1 MDFSLR
7 TDLKAKHLSC
17 VEQNAD
23 NACCVEDNGLENQ
36 TGFHFDHSFYFYIL
50 KIFINKYFFLFFFQV
65 NFFLFFQII
74 LMC

>member
-23 NACCVEDNGLENQ
+23 NACCVKKKKKKIMASKIKPAL
-36 TGFHFDHSFYFYIL
+36 YFYIL
-50 KIFINKYFFLFFFQV
+50 KIFIDK
-65 NFFLFFQII
+65 
-74 LMC
+74 